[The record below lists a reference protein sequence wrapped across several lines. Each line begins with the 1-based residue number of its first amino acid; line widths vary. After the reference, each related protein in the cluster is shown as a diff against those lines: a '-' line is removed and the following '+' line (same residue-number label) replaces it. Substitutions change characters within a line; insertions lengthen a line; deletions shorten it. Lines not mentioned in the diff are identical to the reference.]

1 MRLKSSITQ
10 DRPHKKDGAEQSMKY
25 YWPIR
30 HEPPMIVGIAMRKLF
45 LFYYRDKYWSSC
57 TATIWTLR

>member
-10 DRPHKKDGAEQSMKY
+10 DRPHKKDGAKQSMKY
-25 YWPIR
+25 DWPIR
-30 HEPPMIVGIAMRKLF
+30 HEPPMIVGIAMKKLY